1 MSYLSD
7 LIGDGDGDDGGAGGH
22 LRPHAPSYMAL
33 SFRAASDLFL
43 SWTPSSLSKNAEEP
57 RYLPGI
63 NIPEDI
69 IRKSPLGFI
78 HSAVKYLLMFLS
90 CEWSLHIIEGGL
102 SSKHSWREC
111 LPWSH

>member
-43 SWTPSSLSKNAEEP
+43 SWTPSSHLK
-57 RYLPGI
+57 
-63 NIPEDI
+63 
-69 IRKSPLGFI
+69 K
-78 HSAVKYLLMFLS
+78 
-90 CEWSLHIIEGGL
+90 C
-102 SSKHSWREC
+102 
-111 LPWSH
+111 